1 MGGVN
6 SITVYVVG
14 LEEEFGTDVADEVVV
29 HDEEAFGVA
38 FCFTIDYAIGVAVLG
53 CGPFEVELSV
63 NGADEGIGGVVG
75 IAVGFCAV
83 DDAEDKLTGT
93 EHIFADA
100 VTRVEFFFGEP
111 CGDDS
116 H

>member
-38 FCFTIDYAIGVAVLG
+38 FCFTIGYAIDMAVLC
-53 CGPFEVELSV
+53 CGPFEVKL
-63 NGADEGIGGVVG
+63 GV
-75 IAVGFCAV
+75 
-83 DDAEDKLTGT
+83 D
-93 EHIFADA
+93 
-100 VTRVEFFFGEP
+100 
-111 CGDDS
+111 
-116 H
+116 